1 MKSLPPVTTPPI
13 QQSPENKKQFFPAPT
28 SRYTLAHMSELSDQ
42 QVRILERLVS
52 QGFVPV
58 AFPLYAKAVGIRK
71 GSCAALLDP
80 VAGDGFRLF
89 GEPCV
94 LLDGNLTVRITEKG
108 KSWFVWKK
116 QRLEAT
122 RERIEELDRF
132 VAELKMHL
140 ESRA

>member
-1 MKSLPPVTTPPI
+1 M
-13 QQSPENKKQFFPAPT
+13 N
-28 SRYTLAHMSELSDQ
+28 ELSAL

-58 AFPLYAKAVGIRK
+58 AFPLYANAVGIRK
-71 GSCAALLDP
+71 GTCAALLDP
-80 VAGDGFRLF
+80 ISGGGFRLF

-94 LLDGNLTVRITEKG
+94 LIDGNLTVRIAEKG

-116 QRLEAT
+116 QRLEGT
-122 RERIEELDRF
+122 SERTAELDRF
-132 VAELKMHL
+132 VAELKLLL